1 MDRAGSG
8 APANENLNRNA
19 PFGGPDGQGPVLV
32 ALLIRTLIEM
42 PPFGGPDG
50 QGRFWCPC

>member
-1 MDRAGSG
+1 M
-8 APANENLNRNA
+8 P

-50 QGRFWCPC
+50 QGPVLVPVLYES